1 MGVRGLTT
9 YIAANASVYLK
20 PYELH
25 DTSLVIDGDNLCL
38 QLFRKS
44 LNNSVA
50 FGGNY
55 DVYYRIVVDF
65 FDKLK
70 LANVTPYVLL
80 DGGYEKRKMSTVRY
94 RLLQKVEQM
103 KGFHI
108 AAISGTPPP
117 MLREVFV
124 DALRVAVVSF
134 MRCPFEAD
142 DEVAILAR
150 KLNCPLLSYDSDF
163 YIHDVQYIPYVTLSN
178 KVFHKVSD
186 KEGDNFKIG
195 IVQRKQPKKAQH
207 RTDGV
212 RYVAQYGDESVL
224 EGDGTDS
231 YSYLDCCLYKIDNLI
246 EPHDRLGKEMVPLFA
261 VLLGNDYIGRGV
273 LKPFFEAMQI
283 SHINRKFFRHDRRIK
298 LFLKWL
304 QKHTLESATLAI
316 TRCIKQTNKRRVYRQ
331 ILTAMRGYNC
341 EECTALKWLQKHTL
355 ESATLAI
362 TRCIKQTNK
371 RRVYRQILTAMRGYN
386 CEECTALHYFG
397 LQEADQVSEPL
408 EDEEVEKELE
418 ARVGELSTEAEPMMQ
433 DFDVE
438 SLIDDEVHTQEQDQ
452 DQDQEAESASDD
464 ELDENDPASVH
475 DESDL
480 EEKIPNDPDKPVIE
494 EATIHSNK
502 FTDRNWPE
510 WFKELYR
517 AGKEAESASDDELD
531 TEESVKHEEEN
542 DPASVHDEPDLEEKI
557 PDDPDK
563 PVIEEATIHSNKFT
577 DRNWP
582 EWFKELYRAG
592 KVPRFLADLLHSN
605 LCINYPQIEDLRRPD
620 SNTPSYPILRTI
632 FAILKTAFNVKT
644 TEFKYLTRRKGRAG
658 VRNVYFRDVCLPQ
671 GVSFNPTKLPNVSI
685 LSKLFQQ
692 SGIETWH
699 ELFRAIKTVPN
710 NLRLYFLAIIYWTKN
725 CPLVNAAHVHAVII
739 CLLQLQI
746 IDKSLKSFYR
756 DVDQFRQQNR
766 SYLEQQRKASKKND
780 GASTGKKDTASPSA
794 TDFNR
799 TFYNKL
805 TSGTSRAELLLA
817 YDELIQHF
825 SVQENTFGNRK
836 GTICP
841 DTMHTLAIFQ
851 AVCFNLYAL
860 VPLLGYP
867 FDNLHMHEL
876 YNNLYVYNVYEWIKA
891 RGDLFE
897 FERSSMFAH
906 SPALLT
912 ALRVMVEFV
921 QTYVPE
927 LKDRKRAKMAASK
940 GKKSSKVSTEAKR
953 ILEQQVTPA
962 NDWETKN
969 DTDTESD
976 HEAFIDENNAFSQLL
991 LTR

>member
-9 YIAANASVYLK
+9 FIAANASVYLK

-25 DTSLVIDGDNLCL
+25 DTKLVIDGDNLCL

-44 LNNSVA
+44 LHNSVA

-94 RLLQKVEQM
+94 RLLQKVESM
-103 KGFHI
+103 KGFNMV
-108 AAISGTPPP
+108 AVAGTPPP

-124 DALRVAVVSF
+124 DALRAAGVSL

-195 IVQRKQPKKAQH
+195 VVQRKQPKKAQH

-224 EGDGTDS
+224 EGEGAES
-231 YSYLDCCLYKIDNLI
+231 YCYLDCCLYTIDNLI
-246 EPHDRLGKEMVPLFA
+246 EPHERLGKEMVPLFA
-261 VLLGNDYIGRGV
+261 ALLGNDYIGRSV
-273 LKPFFEAMQI
+273 LKPFYEAMRMGGKK
-283 SHINRKFFRHDRRIK
+283 SKFFRHDRRIR

-304 QKHTLESATLAI
+304 QKHTLESATRAI
-316 TRCIKQTNKRRVYRQ
+316 MRCIKQGNK
-331 ILTAMRGYNC
+331 
-341 EECTALKWLQKHTL
+341 K
-355 ESATLAI
+355 
-362 TRCIKQTNK
+362 
-371 RRVYRQILTAMRGYN
+371 RVYRQILTAMRGYN

-397 LQEADQVSEPL
+397 LQEAEQAEPL
-408 EDEEVEKELE
+408 KDEEIEKELE
-418 ARVGELSTEAEPMMQ
+418 ARVGEVDEQAEPTIE

-438 SLIDDEVHTQEQDQ
+438 SFLTNEGQYNQEQEQDQ
-452 DQDQEAESASDD
+452 DKDVISESDD
-464 ELDENDPASVH
+464 EELDNEERIQGEEENAVASAQE
-475 DESDL
+475 ESDA
-480 EEKIPNDPDKPVIE
+480 EEKLQDDPDKPTE
-494 EATIHSNK
+494 ENEPHERNT
-502 FTDRNWPE
+502 FTDRNWPD

-517 AGKEAESASDDELD
+517 AGKS
-531 TEESVKHEEEN
+531 
-542 DPASVHDEPDLEEKI
+542 
-557 PDDPDK
+557 
-563 PVIEEATIHSNKFT
+563 
-577 DRNWP
+577 
-582 EWFKELYRAG
+582 
-592 KVPRFLADLLHSN
+592 PRFLADLLHSN
-605 LCINYPQIEDLRRPD
+605 YFINYPQIEDLRRPD
-620 SNTPSYPILRTI
+620 SNAPAYPILRTI

-644 TEFKYLTRRKGRAG
+644 TQFKYFTRRKGRTG
-658 VRNVYFRDVCLPQ
+658 MRSIMFYDVCLPQ
-671 GVSFNPTKLPNVSI
+671 GTSYDPHKLPNVSI
-685 LSKLFQQ
+685 LPKLFQQ
-692 SGIETWH
+692 SGIENWQ
-699 ELFRAIKTVPN
+699 ELFRAIKSVPS
-710 NLRLYFLAIIYWTKN
+710 NLRLYFLAIIYWAKN
-725 CPLVNAAHVHAVII
+725 CPLVNAAHVHALII
-739 CLLQLQI
+739 CILQLQV
-746 IDKSLKSFYR
+746 IDKPLKSLYR
-756 DVDQFRQQNR
+756 DVDQFRHQNR
-766 SYLEQQRKASKKND
+766 TYLEQQRKAGKTNSA
-780 GASTGKKDTASPSA
+780 GSSAKKDTGPSSS
-794 TDFNR
+794 TEFNR

-805 TSGTSRAELLLA
+805 TTGTPRAELMLA

-825 SVQENTFGNRK
+825 SVTENMHSNRK
-836 GTICP
+836 PAIMP
-841 DTMHTLAIFQ
+841 DTMHTLANFQ

-891 RGDLFE
+891 RSDLYE
-897 FERSSMFAH
+897 FERSSMFQR
-906 SPALLT
+906 SPTLLA

-921 QTYVPE
+921 QTYVPA
-927 LKDRKRAKMAASK
+927 LKDRKLAKKAASSK
-940 GKKSSKVSTEAKR
+940 ANNSDKVSAEAKR

-969 DTDTESD
+969 DTEESD
-976 HEAFIDENNAFSQLL
+976 DEAFVDENNAFSQLL
-991 LTR
+991 LAR